1 MMVRGRTADQ
11 IAQERQLGGR
21 KEPGA
26 SSGQPS
32 DAFDDWDD
40 SEDPELKAALSES
53 APQAFGRRDLIRTA
67 AIAFVAVSVTILAV
81 YLTFKLTRLIEAP
94 SPGELASPISQV
106 FAPPVAG
113 RVQITLQNDCPY
125 ASTAFMVKATPS
137 GKTAEFQQNKAVLEL
152 MPDERVRLIANTR
165 YPDFQYE
172 TNPILFR
179 DGKVTLIADCES
191 LEDRMR
197 ATADSL
203 KGAFEKK

>member
-11 IAQERQLGGR
+11 IAQERQLDGR
-21 KEPGA
+21 IEPGP
-26 SSGQPS
+26 SSGKAQ
-32 DAFDDWDD
+32 DAFDGWDGPED
-40 SEDPELKAALSES
+40 SGLEAALSEP
-53 APQAFGRRDLIRTA
+53 APKAFGRRDLIRTA

-94 SPGELASPISQV
+94 SPGELANPVAQV

-113 RVQITLQNDCPY
+113 RVEITLQNDCPY

>member
-11 IAQERQLGGR
+11 IAQERQIGGR
-21 KEPGA
+21 EAPDP
-26 SSGQPS
+26 SSGRPS
-32 DAFDDWDD
+32 DAFDGWEDQED
-40 SEDPELKAALSES
+40 SDSKAALSES
-53 APQAFGRRDLIRTA
+53 TPRAFGRRDLIRTA
-67 AIAFVAVSVTILAV
+67 VIAFVAVSVTILAV
-81 YLTFKLTRLIEAP
+81 YLTSRLTRRIEAP

-106 FAPPVAG
+106 FAPPVPG
-113 RVQITLQNDCPY
+113 RVEITLQNDCPY

-179 DGKVTLIADCES
+179 DGRVTLIADCES

-197 ATADSL
+197 AVADSL

>member
-1 MMVRGRTADQ
+1 MVRGRTADQ
-11 IAQERQLGGR
+11 IAQERQIGGR
-21 KEPGA
+21 EEPGTP
-26 SSGQPS
+26 SGRPS
-32 DAFDDWDD
+32 DAFDGWDD
-40 SEDPELKAALSES
+40 QEDPEFKAAPIES
-53 APQAFGRRDLIRTA
+53 AQEAFGRVDLIRTA
-67 AIAFVAVSVTILAV
+67 LIAFVAVSVTVLAV
-81 YLTFKLTRLIEAP
+81 YLTFRLTRLIEAP
-94 SPGELASPISQV
+94 SPGELASPVSQIFV
-106 FAPPVAG
+106 PPVLG
-113 RVQITLQNDCPY
+113 RVEITLQNDCPY
-125 ASTAFMVKATPS
+125 ASNAFMVKATPS

-197 ATADSL
+197 AAADSL